1 MVNTQFTRT
10 QMLLGRKGIERL
22 SNCSVA
28 VFGVGGVGSFAVEA
42 LARAGIGHL
51 RLIDF
56 DVVDITNLNRQLHAL
71 HTTIGQP
78 KAVLMADRV
87 KLINPRINVEAV
99 VEKVTP
105 ENVGGY
111 LDGMDYIVDVIDMVS
126 AKVALLETC
135 YRRQIPVISS
145 MGAGNRLD
153 PTKLQVTDISKT
165 HTCPLAKVVRKE
177 LRQRGITRGITVV
190 FSTEP
195 PRKVEGLNVRAPGSV
210 PFVPS
215 VAGLIIASVV
225 VRELAGIES
234 EG

>member
-111 LDGMDYIVDVIDMVS
+111 LDGMDYIVDAIDMVS

>member
-1 MVNTQFTRT
+1 MVNTQFIRT

-111 LDGMDYIVDVIDMVS
+111 LDGMDYIVDAIDMVS